1 MFKEVFSEI
10 IITLIVGIISY
21 FVVFIRKQITEF
33 INKKIEN
40 EKIKNGLETANNIVE
55 QAVLYVTQTYVDELK
70 GKDIFDAESQKTALQ
85 KAKDSA
91 YAMFNDDILEIVQ
104 STYGDFE
111 EWMNTKIEEVV
122 RKNK

>member
-1 MFKEVFSEI
+1 MVKEIFSDVIIGIVF
-10 IITLIVGIISY
+10 GIISY
-21 FVVFIRKQITEF
+21 LVVFIRKQISDF
-33 INKKIEN
+33 LNKKIEN
-40 EKIKNGLETANNIVE
+40 ENIKNGLETANNIVE

-70 GKDIFDAESQKTALQ
+70 GKDIFDSEAQNVALQ

-122 RKNK
+122 HKNK